1 MTTISNFDIAN
12 DLKVEFYL
20 PDEASNLFIIGIS
33 KIGGDDV
40 LAGAGLF
47 TIGASLI
54 GGDDLLGDNEFVA
67 FTWQDLGCIT
77 SQAQL
82 SIGGSVQD
90 QLYFQPEPASAQL
103 ILQSLEYDP
112 TYNSSFRPGVP
123 VRVRLNKSTVDEII
137 WSGVID
143 SIDTTFD
150 QDGNNIMRLTAFD
163 SFKRLMN
170 TRIESFDSTTGFPGY
185 VTPYEQLELVATAFG
200 TQMNAASLDP
210 GGEIPSTILTDVIPS
225 RLVYD
230 AIQVGLGLFWLDPAT
245 GEFVIIPRPTTVTA
259 TGSTPV
265 IGNNHGEA
273 NHLCMTDIRA
283 NASENTVYNSLKVI
297 LQSDDTIDTLRENT
311 DSIQLYGKYAQ
322 DVTLNTTDLDELNRW
337 ADAVFQQSAT
347 ALVQE
352 VETLTLDRLG
362 NLTEAAFF
370 TPGQLVGVKYS
381 EGIIDIDDYFTTT
394 KVSHYIDPDNWLT
407 TLEVWKEA

>member
-123 VRVRLNKSTVDEII
+123 VRVRLNKSTVDEIVDFEELEDEA
-137 WSGVID
+137 GAD
-143 SIDTTFD
+143 ENPT
-150 QDGNNIMRLTAFD
+150 
-163 SFKRLMN
+163 
-170 TRIESFDSTTGFPGY
+170 PG
-185 VTPYEQLELVATAFG
+185 
-200 TQMNAASLDP
+200 D
-210 GGEIPSTILTDVIPS
+210 
-225 RLVYD
+225 
-230 AIQVGLGLFWLDPAT
+230 
-245 GEFVIIPRPTTVTA
+245 
-259 TGSTPV
+259 
-265 IGNNHGEA
+265 
-273 NHLCMTDIRA
+273 
-283 NASENTVYNSLKVI
+283 
-297 LQSDDTIDTLRENT
+297 
-311 DSIQLYGKYAQ
+311 
-322 DVTLNTTDLDELNRW
+322 
-337 ADAVFQQSAT
+337 QSA
-347 ALVQE
+347 E
-352 VETLTLDRLG
+352 
-362 NLTEAAFF
+362 
-370 TPGQLVGVKYS
+370 
-381 EGIIDIDDYFTTT
+381 
-394 KVSHYIDPDNWLT
+394 H
-407 TLEVWKEA
+407 